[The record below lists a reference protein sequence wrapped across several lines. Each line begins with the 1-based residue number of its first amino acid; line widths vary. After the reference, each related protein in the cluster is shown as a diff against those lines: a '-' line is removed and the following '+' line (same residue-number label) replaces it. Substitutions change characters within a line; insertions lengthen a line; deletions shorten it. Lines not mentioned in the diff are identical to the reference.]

1 MINLI
6 EMKKIKTDLEK
17 AEKKVDKRKME
28 MIPEGLSFFGLKEN
42 SMIKTELR
50 KGFFFKFF
58 LFL

>member
-1 MINLI
+1 
-6 EMKKIKTDLEK
+6 MKKIKTDLEK

>member
-1 MINLI
+1 
-6 EMKKIKTDLEK
+6 MKKIKTDLEK

-50 KGFFFKFF
+50 KVFFFNFF
-58 LFL
+58 YFYEI